1 MIGESSVVP
10 SSPRNPAMI
19 QRKQTLF
26 LALAAM
32 CVALMFVFAIGIYT
46 LPDQPAEVTF
56 GVLGTMVGGQDA
68 LFAPKP
74 LVPLQAV
81 AGLAILMLGATVFMF
96 KDRKR
101 QLRFANFCYM
111 VLLGLF
117 AAVFMSEHSMQAVIE
132 EKGGSGGVGAGY
144 FLPLVALVFTFLA
157 VRGIR
162 ADEEL
167 VKSADRL
174 R

>member
-1 MIGESSVVP
+1 
-10 SSPRNPAMI
+10 MI

-26 LALAAM
+26 LALAAL
-32 CVALMFVFAIGIYT
+32 CVGLMFAFPISVYSHPSSTRDA
-46 LPDQPAEVTF
+46 TF
-56 GVLGTMVGGQDA
+56 RVLGPQIVDPDA
-68 LFAPKP
+68 PFVPKTLLP
-74 LVPLQAV
+74 LGAI
-81 AGLAILMLGATVFMF
+81 AGLAILLLGATIFLY
-96 KDRKR
+96 KDRRR

-117 AAVFMSEHSMQAVIE
+117 AAVFMSENAMSTYFGMKSSQYE
-132 EKGGSGGVGAGY
+132 GQVGIGY

-157 VRGIR
+157 VRGIK

>member
-1 MIGESSVVP
+1 
-10 SSPRNPAMI
+10 MI

-26 LALAAM
+26 LALATM

-46 LPDQPAEVTF
+46 LPDQPAGVAF
-56 GVLGTMVGGQDA
+56 GVLGTTVGGQDA

-74 LVPLQAV
+74 LVPLAAV
-81 AGLAILMLGATVFMF
+81 AGMAIVMLLATIFLF

-132 EKGGSGGVGAGY
+132 EKGGAGGVGIGY
-144 FLPLVALVFTFLA
+144 FLPLIGLVFTFLA
-157 VRGIR
+157 VRGIK

-167 VKSADRL
+167 VRSADRL

>member
-10 SSPRNPAMI
+10 SSPRNAAMI

-26 LALAAM
+26 LALAAL
-32 CVALMFVFAIGIYT
+32 CVGLMFVFAIGTYA
-46 LPDQPAEVTF
+46 LPDQPTQVAF
-56 GVLGTMVGGQDA
+56 GVLGTEVGGQDA

-74 LVPLQAV
+74 LVPLAAV
-81 AGLAILMLGATVFMF
+81 AGLAILVLGATVFMF

-101 QLRFANFCYM
+101 QLRFANFGYM

-117 AAVFMSEHSMQAVIE
+117 AAVFMSEHSMQVVIE
-132 EKGGSGGVGAGY
+132 EKGGSGGVGVGY

-157 VRGIR
+157 VRGIK

>member
-1 MIGESSVVP
+1 
-10 SSPRNPAMI
+10 MI

-26 LALAAM
+26 LALAAL
-32 CVALMFVFAIGIYT
+32 CVALMFVFAIGTYS
-46 LPDQPAEVTF
+46 LPAQATEVAF
-56 GVLGTMVGGQDA
+56 GVMGTTVGGQEA

-74 LVPLQAV
+74 LVPLGAV
-81 AGLAILMLGATVFMF
+81 AGLAVLMLLATIFF
-96 KDRKR
+96 YKDRKR

-111 VLLGLF
+111 VLLALF
-117 AAVFMSEHSMQAVIE
+117 AAVFMSEHSMQAVID
-132 EKGGSGGVGAGY
+132 EKRGSGGVGVGY

-157 VRGIR
+157 VRGIK

>member
-1 MIGESSVVP
+1 
-10 SSPRNPAMI
+10 MI

-26 LALAAM
+26 LALGAL
-32 CVALMFVFAIGIYT
+32 CVALMFVFAIGTYR
-46 LPDQPAEVTF
+46 LPDQPTEVAF
-56 GVLGTMVGGQDA
+56 GVLGTTVGGQDA

-74 LVPLQAV
+74 LMPLAAV
-81 AGLAILMLGATVFMF
+81 VGLAILVLVATIFMF

-101 QLRFANFCYM
+101 QLRFANFGYM
-111 VLLGLF
+111 VLLALF
-117 AAVFMSEHSMQAVIE
+117 AAVFMSEHSMQAIIVQ
-132 EKGGSGGVGAGY
+132 KGGEGGVGIGY
-144 FLPLVALVFTFLA
+144 FLPLIALVFTFLA
-157 VRGIR
+157 VRGIK